1 MNKLH
6 DNSVSKI
13 KPKISGINLE
23 KNYRLFI
30 KTLNKFCELQI

>member
-1 MNKLH
+1 LNEFDLKRIFL
-6 DNSVSKI
+6 
-13 KPKISGINLE
+13 SGINLE